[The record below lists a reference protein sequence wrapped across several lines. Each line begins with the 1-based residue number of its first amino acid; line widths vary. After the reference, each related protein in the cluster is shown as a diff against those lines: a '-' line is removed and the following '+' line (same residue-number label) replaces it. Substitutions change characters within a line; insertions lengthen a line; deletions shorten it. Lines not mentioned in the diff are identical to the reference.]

1 MEVQLK
7 SNLSTKYP
15 GHRVTV
21 TSKEIREYMLP
32 RFKYFTNGAKF
43 KKVRWA
49 NKGLELYYKIFGG
62 EVKVALLEQGGG
74 YPETFYSINDLEAML
89 LPF

>member
-7 SNLSTKYP
+7 SNLSSKQP
-15 GHRVTV
+15 GHRITV

-43 KKVRWA
+43 KKIRWV
-49 NKGLELYYKIFGG
+49 NKGLELYYKKFGD

>member
-1 MEVQLK
+1 MNIQVK
-7 SNLSTKYP
+7 TNKTSKNP
-15 GHRVTV
+15 DHRVSV
-21 TSKEIREYMLP
+21 TKEEVRNYILP

-49 NKGLELYYKIFGG
+49 NKGVELYYKKFGD
-62 EVKVALLEQGGG
+62 EVKVALLESGGG
-74 YPETFYSINDLEAML
+74 YPGTFYSINDLEQLL